1 MGLKVEW
8 VGKKKALKQID
19 KLTNQIL
26 DSRKGLYQ
34 DNWAL
39 MTLDSL
45 LSGAMYKCDRAR
57 TTFDLD
63 KKLDDVLDA
72 INYLKFVAVRLL
84 EQLSQKDKLP
94 VKQKI
99 GVENSSG

>member
-8 VGKKKALKQID
+8 ISKKKALKQVD
-19 KLTNQIL
+19 KLAYQIIE
-26 DSRKGLYQ
+26 SRKGFYQ

-39 MTLDSL
+39 MGLDSL

-57 TTFDLD
+57 TTFNLE

-72 INYLKFVAVRLL
+72 INYLKFVAIRLL
-84 EQLSQKDKLP
+84 EMKSNKKYFE
-94 VKQKI
+94 
-99 GVENSSG
+99 G

>member
-8 VGKKKALKQID
+8 KGKKKILKQVD
-19 KLTNQIL
+19 KLANQIL
-26 DSRKGLYQ
+26 DSRREIYQ

-39 MTLDSL
+39 MSLDSL

-63 KKLDDVLDA
+63 KKFDDVLDA
-72 INYLKFVAVRLL
+72 INYLKFVSIRLL
-84 EQLSQKDKLP
+84 EQLSQRDKVLA
-94 VKQKI
+94 KQK
-99 GVENSSG
+99 GKG

>member
-1 MGLKVEW
+1 LKVEW

>member
-1 MGLKVEW
+1 MELEIRWKD
-8 VGKKKALKQID
+8 KKQAFKTVD
-19 KLTNQIL
+19 KLASQIL
-26 DSRKGLYQ
+26 ESRKPVYQ

-39 MTLDSL
+39 MSLDSL

-57 TTFDLD
+57 TTFDLE

-84 EQLSQKDKLP
+84 SEKSKRNRL
-94 VKQKI
+94 
-99 GVENSSG
+99 